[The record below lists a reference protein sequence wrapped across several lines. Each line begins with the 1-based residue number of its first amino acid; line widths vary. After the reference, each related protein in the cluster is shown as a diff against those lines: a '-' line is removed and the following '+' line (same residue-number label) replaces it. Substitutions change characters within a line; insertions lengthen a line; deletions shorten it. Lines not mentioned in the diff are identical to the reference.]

1 MIFLFICFFHST
13 WQLIFLT
20 SALYLGHKADPG
32 GALLILWAETWEKWK
47 CCAEIQHLLFSNT
60 STHLHIC
67 MSSCRSTCWRTSWV
81 RRPRRGWRPRLA
93 STSCCCRTKTCCS
106 TSRCWL
112 NRSRIWRP
120 KWLDQTPVSRSI
132 WSSCTYC
139 LLELLLS
146 FVTHIKLCLAPQQQ
160 QLVLTF

>member
-1 MIFLFICFFHST
+1 MAVMCDLLSFIQRYFSNSPTRLFFS
-13 WQLIFLT
+13 LNLFLT
-20 SALYLGHKADPG
+20 STLYLGHKADPR
-32 GALLILWAETWEKWK
+32 GAVLILWDETWEKWK
-47 CCAEIQHLLFSNT
+47 RCAKIQLLFFSY
-60 STHLHIC
+60 LHIC

-81 RRPRRGWRPRLA
+81 QRPRRGWRPRLA

-132 WSSCTYC
+132 WS
-139 LLELLLS
+139 LLELLL
-146 FVTHIKLCLAPQQQ
+146 
-160 QLVLTF
+160 